1 MPKGLRLSDGLSLPL
16 MIISTLCPSCAYAII
31 SFPSLHGS
39 HVEIEDGESLQL
51 LLDLRADLPP
61 NDGVQ
66 LLFTPRMCIYHRCV

>member
-1 MPKGLRLSDGLSLPL
+1 

-51 LLDLRADLPP
+51 LLELRADLPP

-66 LLFTPRMCIYHRCV
+66 LLLTPRVRLYHRCV